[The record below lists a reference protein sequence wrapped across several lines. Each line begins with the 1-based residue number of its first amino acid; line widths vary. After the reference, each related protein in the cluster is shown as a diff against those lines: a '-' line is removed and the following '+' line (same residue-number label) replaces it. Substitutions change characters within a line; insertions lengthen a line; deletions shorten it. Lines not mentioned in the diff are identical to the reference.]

1 MEEYFKIILGG
12 LYGIATIVVAVMQ
25 ISSNVI
31 NKKYLNMNVNKMKRY
46 RIWFQF
52 LPIYWLILY
61 SIIIMKWNWMASNDF
76 IVIGGIVIFLVII
89 TICSYYAAQYS
100 INTEKFQE
108 SLLKASK
115 KNLEKNY
122 KRTIMKIQL

>member
-1 MEEYFKIILGG
+1 MEEMEEYFKIILGG

-76 IVIGGIVIFLVII
+76 IVIGGIVIFLVIT

-115 KNLEKNY
+115 K
-122 KRTIMKIQL
+122 I